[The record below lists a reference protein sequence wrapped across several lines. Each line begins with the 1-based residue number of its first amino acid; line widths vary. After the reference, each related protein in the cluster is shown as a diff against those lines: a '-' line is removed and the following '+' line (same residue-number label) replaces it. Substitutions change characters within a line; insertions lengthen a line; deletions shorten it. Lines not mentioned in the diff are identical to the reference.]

1 MTTIDSKAAAIATS
15 YGKEDQDKQMTT
27 IVLADDHKIVRQGIK
42 ALLETEPDFSL
53 VGEAA
58 DGLEAARLVKQLQ
71 PDILIVDLTM
81 PGMSGIE
88 VTARVRQDSPQTRVV
103 VLSMHSVEA
112 YVLRS
117 LEAGA
122 TSYVVK
128 ESGIEHLIQAVRET
142 MAGHRYLSPPLSEEA
157 LAAYRAKTY
166 SQQMPES
173 APPKGGNDSQASRG
187 K

>member
-1 MTTIDSKAAAIATS
+1 MTTVANKAATMATS
-15 YGKEDQDKQMTT
+15 YSEEEQNKQMTT

-42 ALLETEPDFSL
+42 ALLETEPDFNL

-58 DGLEAARLVKQLQ
+58 DGLEAARLVKQHQ

-88 VTARVRQDSPQTRVV
+88 VTARVRQDSPQTKVI

-128 ESGIEHLIQAVRET
+128 ESGVEHLIQAVRET
-142 MAGHRYLSPPLSEEA
+142 MAGRRYLSPPLSEES

-166 SQQMPES
+166 SHPVQGS
-173 APPKGGNDSQASRG
+173 TPPKGENDSPASRG